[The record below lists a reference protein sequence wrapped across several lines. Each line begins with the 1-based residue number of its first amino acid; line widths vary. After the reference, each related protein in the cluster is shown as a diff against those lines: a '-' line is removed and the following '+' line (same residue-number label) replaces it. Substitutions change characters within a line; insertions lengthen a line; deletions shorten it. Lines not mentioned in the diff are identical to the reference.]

1 MQASEGARAAFEGL
15 AISSDMLPVEF
26 DEELSLFA
34 AVDSSESAEASV
46 LGLLQRLRQAGG
58 GGLESIAASLQRC
71 EDVLSQRVAKTLVKP
86 DCDTR
91 PGGEKETQQAQ
102 ALRPGEA
109 EAQSLRGRRARRL
122 VLDALRAPSR

>member
-58 GGLESIAASLQRC
+58 GGLESIAAS
-71 EDVLSQRVAKTLVKP
+71 
-86 DCDTR
+86 
-91 PGGEKETQQAQ
+91 
-102 ALRPGEA
+102 
-109 EAQSLRGRRARRL
+109 SLDSSVGRG
-122 VLDALRAPSR
+122 SC